1 MTWTNECGRER
12 GFNGGTNTR
21 SGVNHRHCRCL
32 RHRLD
37 LPWRPDLH
45 QRRRSR
51 RFGPYSRR
59 ACTSETRPEICE
71 AECGGFAQFEVGK
84 VIERESVELGVRTRM
99 NGSDVSSGLGALRMG
114 LLFMNQQFYFFMFYH
129 LWRLIAATTS
139 SSLKNTSCNF
149 LMIYNR
155 QKNKYYY
162 K

>member
-71 AECGGFAQFEVGK
+71 AECGGFALWGK
-84 VIERESVELGVRTRM
+84 WWVSV
-99 NGSDVSSGLGALRMG
+99 
-114 LLFMNQQFYFFMFYH
+114 
-129 LWRLIAATTS
+129 
-139 SSLKNTSCNF
+139 
-149 LMIYNR
+149 
-155 QKNKYYY
+155 
-162 K
+162 

>member
-1 MTWTNECGRER
+1 VALLYG
-12 GFNGGTNTR
+12 GNGG
-21 SGVNHRHCRCL
+21 
-32 RHRLD
+32 
-37 LPWRPDLH
+37 
-45 QRRRSR
+45 
-51 RFGPYSRR
+51 F
-59 ACTSETRPEICE
+59 
-71 AECGGFAQFEVGK
+71 QFEVGK